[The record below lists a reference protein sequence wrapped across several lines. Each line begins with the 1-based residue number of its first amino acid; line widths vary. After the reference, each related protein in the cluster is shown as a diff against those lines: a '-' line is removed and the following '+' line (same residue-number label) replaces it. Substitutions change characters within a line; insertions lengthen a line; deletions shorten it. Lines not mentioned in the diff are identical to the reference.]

1 MKRTYLALFAG
12 IALFLPAQA
21 LAHCPLCT
29 AGAGAL
35 AVLAAYLGV
44 STFTVGMLIGAF
56 ALALSLWLSRMPKK
70 QYFKYQRQ
78 VLVLVIFLGT
88 VLPIMPLVRDYA
100 PLYVSLW
107 GSYGNILNRTYAV
120 DLFLA
125 GVPLGM
131 LVLWIS
137 PYLSR
142 LLTRLRGRQMS
153 YQGLGITFLLLIVI
167 GIIAQLV

>member
-1 MKRTYLALFAG
+1 MKRLCLILVSAFAL
-12 IALFLPAQA
+12 LVPAQA

-56 ALALSLWLSRMPKK
+56 ALALSLWIAGMPKK
-70 QYFKYQRQ
+70 QYFKHQRT
-78 VLVLVIFLGT
+78 VLAVVIFLGT
-88 VLPIMPLVRDYA
+88 VLPIMPLVQDYA

-107 GSYGNILNRTYAV
+107 GKYGNPLNRTYAV
-120 DLFLA
+120 NLFLA

-131 LVLWIS
+131 LVLWVA
-137 PYLSR
+137 PLLSR
-142 LLTRLRGRQMS
+142 ALTRLRGRQLP
-153 YQGLGITFLLLIVI
+153 YQGLGITFLLLIVLGVI
-167 GIIAQLV
+167 VQLL

>member
-1 MKRTYLALFAG
+1 MKRIYLAVLAAFA
-12 IALFLPAQA
+12 LLLPAQA

-44 STFTVGMLIGAF
+44 STFTVGVLIGAF
-56 ALALSLWLSRMPKK
+56 ALALSLWIAGMPKK
-70 QYFKYQRQ
+70 EYFRYQRPI
-78 VLVLVIFLGT
+78 LAIVIFLGT
-88 VLPIMPLVRDYA
+88 VLPIMPLVQDYA

-107 GSYGNILNRTYAV
+107 GKYGNLLNRTYAV
-120 DLFLA
+120 NLYLA

-131 LVLWIS
+131 LVLWLSPSIS
-137 PYLSR
+137 R
-142 LLTRLRGRQMS
+142 MLTRVRGRQLP

-167 GIIAQLV
+167 GVIVQLL